1 MHVKAHVGLIKRKMY
16 ARTCECEGVA
26 ALITAPPVPRQDVSV
41 KAVVLTAN
49 GKFFCAGGDLREMAG
64 FGDQGGVQIKSLAEG
79 SLGANSMIKRLL
91 LSTWNNDLESQMDA
105 ETKGISQCL
114 SSEDGQEGMR
124 AFLEKRK
131 PVFM

>member
-1 MHVKAHVGLIKRKMY
+1 MSSYQTIMFEQSER
-16 ARTCECEGVA
+16 VA
-26 ALITAPPVPRQDVSV
+26 VITLNRPDAATRCQDVSV